1 MLSTRAAA
9 SLPSRTFARPEG
21 ERGVDW
27 PPVARHCRKGTRDVR
42 AHSAA
47 RQRADFPH
55 PRPGRMNTSLRRGY
69 IFRHAHTLAG
79 RRALARRCRASPPP
93 RSPQWTR
100 APSRSRRGGTKPT
113 DRIGQESF
121 TIRRT
126 RGPGG
131 DVVVANATVTFD
143 TEHLAPALRTDTSFS
158 PLAYQVE
165 VRTGADVE
173 RLRGRIGGGRF
184 SAQLKNAKGES
195 SKEYIVSD
203 GALILDDDIF
213 HQYYFLVQRAR
224 GGSATIPVV
233 IPRRNT
239 AGDDAHSGGRER
251 AGARRHVVAW
261 KGVTTR
267 SRSLRAPRGRCGR
280 MRRGASSR
288 CSWTATNIT
297 ATRDALPR

>member
-1 MLSTRAAA
+1 MRTLSLVVALSLA
-9 SLPSRTFARPEG
+9 LPSFASAQVTTVDEGTF
-21 ERGVDW
+21 
-27 PPVARHCRKGTRDVR
+27 TI
-42 AHSAA
+42 
-47 RQRADFPH
+47 
-55 PRPGRMNTSLRRGY
+55 T
-69 IFRHAHTLAG
+69 
-79 RRALARRCRASPPP
+79 
-93 RSPQWTR
+93 
-100 APSRSRRGGTKPT
+100 RGGTRPS

-131 DVVVANATVTFD
+131 DVIVANATVTFD

-165 VRTGADVE
+165 VRTGTDVE

-184 SAQLKNAKGES
+184 SAQLKTAKGES

-233 IPRRNT
+233 IPRRNLQET
-239 AGDDAHSGGRER
+239 MRIQTGANEQVRVGTSSVEARHYTIQEASGATRQVWADAQGRVLKVQLDR
-251 AGARRHVVAW
+251 
-261 KGVTTR
+261 
-267 SRSLRAPRGRCGR
+267 
-280 MRRGASSR
+280 
-288 CSWTATNIT
+288 TNIT
-297 ATRDALPR
+297 ATRDELPR

>member
-1 MLSTRAAA
+1 MNTPLCRGYHISDMRLLTLAVALTLG
-9 SLPSRTFARPEG
+9 LPSLSLAQVTTVDEG
-21 ERGVDW
+21 SF
-27 PPVARHCRKGTRDVR
+27 TI
-42 AHSAA
+42 
-47 RQRADFPH
+47 
-55 PRPGRMNTSLRRGY
+55 T
-69 IFRHAHTLAG
+69 
-79 RRALARRCRASPPP
+79 
-93 RSPQWTR
+93 
-100 APSRSRRGGTKPT
+100 RGGTKPS

-165 VRTGADVE
+165 VRTGSDVE

-213 HQYYFLVQRAR
+213 HQYYFMVQRAR

-239 AGDDAHSGGRER
+239 QETMRIQ
-251 AGARRHVVAW
+251 AGANEQVRVGTSSVEGRRYTIQEPTGA
-261 KGVTTR
+261 TR
-267 SRSLRAPRGRCGR
+267 QVWADAQGRILKVQLD
-280 MRRGASSR
+280 
-288 CSWTATNIT
+288 ATNIT
-297 ATRDALPR
+297 ATRDALPQ